1 MTIALVSVLVLS
13 LAVATFIIARR
24 RAFSVE
30 SYEVSSDGKAI
41 TLVLSGGFVRTACKL
56 DLVLAYALSDALLT
70 TCAKHAAA
78 RHKKGIS

>member
-1 MTIALVSVLVLS
+1 MTIALALGLAIS
-13 LAVATFIIARR
+13 LAAAIFSIAFRR

-56 DLVLAYALSDALLT
+56 DLVLGYALSNALLT
-70 TCAKHAAA
+70 TCAKHAA

>member
-13 LAVATFIIARR
+13 LAAAIFTIARR
-24 RAFSVE
+24 KAFSVE

-56 DLVLAYALSDALLT
+56 DLVLAYALSNALLT
-70 TCAKHAAA
+70 MCAKHAAA
-78 RHKKGIS
+78 RHKKEIS